1 MKRLCLYCVLLL
13 LGAFTASA
21 APSQPARDSV
31 EVNAAELADAIIARA
46 EQFLG
51 TPYRW
56 AASGPRAFDCTG
68 FTKYIFADFGIRLG
82 RTVPAQSRDGREVT
96 GGFENLQKGDILIF
110 GKRHNRKAMGH
121 TAIYIGPDQ
130 TGDNFRFIHA
140 ARGGVMISEYKE
152 TYYRERFLGA
162 VRVLPDFVPAAPK
175 DSIDLSYVEELVV
188 APDTLSLG
196 PEDRRIVLL
205 EGGGWAFVG
214 PDGSLS
220 VPEGEGALVLY
231 SDGKW
236 RRIQPSSKRIPR
248 LEEALAAPPAR
259 ETEAAPDGAQY
270 HTLKS
275 GDTLS
280 GLAKRYH
287 TTVDKLC
294 QLNGIT
300 RTTTLRVGKKIRVK

>member
-1 MKRLCLYCVLLL
+1 MDHFPRDAQRLADSAPIALLL
-13 LGAFTASA
+13 IDRHDLGKGMTAG
-21 APSQPARDSV
+21 PSQHRAGENV
-31 EVNAAELADAIIARA
+31 AERA
-46 EQFLG
+46 G
-51 TPYRW
+51 
-56 AASGPRAFDCTG
+56 
-68 FTKYIFADFGIRLG
+68 
-82 RTVPAQSRDGREVT
+82 
-96 GGFENLQKGDILIF
+96 IF
-110 GKRHNRKAMGH
+110 GE
-121 TAIYIGPDQ
+121 IGR
-130 TGDNFRFIHA
+130 NFRFIHA

-231 SDGKW
+231 ADGKW

-259 ETEAAPDGAQY
+259 ETDAAPDGAQY